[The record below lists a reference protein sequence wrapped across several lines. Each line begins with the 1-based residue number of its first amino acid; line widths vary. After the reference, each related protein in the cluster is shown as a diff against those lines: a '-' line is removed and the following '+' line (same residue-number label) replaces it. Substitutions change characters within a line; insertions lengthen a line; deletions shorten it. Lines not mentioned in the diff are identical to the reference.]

1 MHYKDLM
8 RDRFK
13 DVDNKKTYTI
23 EYNNKILKYL
33 DL

>member
-1 MHYKDLM
+1 MHYKDLI

-13 DVDNKKTYTI
+13 VIGNKKTYT
-23 EYNNKILKYL
+23 YKFNKILKYL